1 MTRRRQ
7 KLRQQ
12 EFFRNNPDLFAIADS
27 DTDLDSTLAPLADEA
42 VERSEQLRFI
52 SFGSGSSG
60 NCAYIGTPSVGILLD
75 AGVDNNRVETELA
88 SNAIK
93 PSAIAGILLTHD
105 HSDHVRY
112 AYALLRRHKNWKIYA
127 TPKAMNGLLRRHS
140 ISRRISDYHQPIY
153 KEIPFKIGPLTI
165 TAFETSHDGSDNVGF
180 SIRGCSTHF
189 VLATDTGIITERADY
204 YIRQAEHLMI
214 EADYDADMLRHGP
227 YPERLK
233 ARIASDSGHMCNA
246 DTAAYLASV
255 VAGGNLHS
263 VALCHLSHINNTPAL
278 ALGTVRQ
285 ALEDVG
291 AAVTDMHSLPDD
303 PRLRLSVLPRLESS
317 LMVILHSFQSLAA
330 SEAL

>member
-27 DTDLDSTLAPLADEA
+27 DAEAELTPLADDA
-42 VERSEQLRFI
+42 VERGEQLRFI

-60 NCAYIGTPSVGILLD
+60 NCAYIGTPTVGVLLD
-75 AGVDNNRVETELA
+75 AGVDNNRIEAELA
-88 SNAIK
+88 SNSIK

-153 KEIPFKIGPLTI
+153 KEIPFTIGPLEI
-165 TAFETSHDGSDNVGF
+165 TAFETSHDGSDNIGF
-180 SIRGCSTHF
+180 SIRSCSTHF
-189 VLATDTGIITERADY
+189 VLATDTGVITERADF

-214 EADYDADMLRHGP
+214 EADYDADMLRKGP

-233 ARIASDSGHMCNA
+233 ARIASETGHMCNA
-246 DTAAYLASV
+246 DTASYLASV
-255 VAGGNLHS
+255 AAAGRLHS

-278 ALGTVRQ
+278 ALGTVRG
-285 ALEDVG
+285 ALEKVG
-291 AAVTDMHSLPDD
+291 VAITDMHSLPDD

-317 LMVILHSFQSLAA
+317 LLVILHPFQPLAP
-330 SEAL
+330 STAL